1 MSQRSENNNRT
12 YPLDA
17 SGGEFDSVFTGLAEE
32 TGDFTAISVSVVVP
46 TVCLLT
52 IEQSFD
58 KVNWYFSEQFTVE
71 PNTHR
76 TFQQCIVLEY
86 FRVVLANQGIL
97 QTFCHMISSRSQ
109 NLTQNV
115 NIRNLTTARDAVAFY
130 GQDEAEVYH
139 PIQATSTGDLIVNGS
154 SSSATRPVYL
164 MEVGTFYRVA
174 SVGNTAGHVWT
185 SIGAIVGSET
195 EPTIGRFFKCLSVPA
210 NIEGQGTVYDVE
222 FTDQINVVSVGG
234 VQAVSGTVSVD
245 NFPAYQSSIEVS
257 NFPATQPISGSVSLL
272 ASADPTIE
280 LGKVR
285 ITDSYGA
292 GISATA
298 GNVMVGINNIYTVNP
313 LHTIVDSGSITTTE
327 SASLIASF
335 TESSGKGNIKTSAGS
350 LQSLSI
356 VNDNTALAFVALYNA
371 TSGNVTAG
379 TTAPLAVL
387 VIQKNQAIQ
396 LAMNNLAF
404 STAICFFV
412 ATAYNGGT
420 ELGNV
425 YLTASYN

>member
-1 MSQRSENNNRT
+1 MTRSQANNRIF
-12 YPLDA
+12 PLVA
-17 SGGEFDSVFTGLAEE
+17 GGTFTGTAES
-32 TGDFTAISVSVVVP
+32 TAAGVAISVSVLVP
-46 TVCLLT
+46 TDCTLT
-52 IEQSFD
+52 IQQSYD
-58 KVNWYFSEQFTVE
+58 KATWFISEQYPITA
-71 PNTHR
+71 NAHKTI
-76 TFQQCIVLEY
+76 QQAVGLEY
-86 FRVVLANQGIL
+86 FRVILLNNGIT
-97 QTFCHMISSRSQ
+97 QTFCHLISTLSTS
-109 NLTQNV
+109 LTQNV
-115 NIRNLTTARDAVAFY
+115 NIRNLETARDAVAFY
-130 GQDEAEVYH
+130 GQDEAEVHH
-139 PIQATSTGDLIVNGS
+139 PIQTTSTGDLIINGS
-154 SSSATRPVYL
+154 AGSATRPVYL

-195 EPTIGRFFKCLSVPA
+195 EPNIGRFFKCLFVPA
-210 NIEGQGTVYDVE
+210 NVEGQGTVYDVE
-222 FTDQINVVSVGG
+222 FTDTVNVVSVGG

-245 NFPAYQSSIEVS
+245 NFPAYQPSIEVS

-335 TESSGKGNIKTSAGS
+335 TQSSGKGNIKTSAGS

>member
-1 MSQRSENNNRT
+1 MTRSQANNRIF
-12 YPLDA
+12 PLVA
-17 SGGEFDSVFTGLAEE
+17 GGTFTGTAES
-32 TGDFTAISVSVVVP
+32 TAAGVAISVSVLVP
-46 TVCLLT
+46 TDCTLT
-52 IEQSFD
+52 IQQSYD
-58 KVNWYFSEQFTVE
+58 KATWFISEQYPILANAHKTI
-71 PNTHR
+71 
-76 TFQQCIVLEY
+76 QQAVGLEY
-86 FRVVLANQGIL
+86 FRVILLNNGIT
-97 QTFCHMISSRSQ
+97 QTFCHLISTLSTS
-109 NLTQNV
+109 LTQNV
-115 NIRNLTTARDAVAFY
+115 NIRNLETARDAVAFY
-130 GQDEAEVYH
+130 GQDEAEVHH
-139 PIQATSTGDLIVNGS
+139 PIQTTSTGDLIINGS
-154 SSSATRPVYL
+154 AGSATRPVYL

-195 EPTIGRFFKCLSVPA
+195 EPNIGRFFKCLFVPA
-210 NIEGQGTVYDVE
+210 NVEGQGTVYDVE
-222 FTDQINVVSVGG
+222 FTDTVNVVSVGG

-245 NFPAYQSSIEVS
+245 NFPAYQTSIEVS

-335 TESSGKGNIKTSAGS
+335 TQSSGKGNIKTSAGS

-396 LAMNNLAF
+396 LAMNNVAF

>member
-1 MSQRSENNNRT
+1 
-12 YPLDA
+12 
-17 SGGEFDSVFTGLAEE
+17 
-32 TGDFTAISVSVVVP
+32 
-46 TVCLLT
+46 
-52 IEQSFD
+52 
-58 KVNWYFSEQFTVE
+58 
-71 PNTHR
+71 
-76 TFQQCIVLEY
+76 
-86 FRVVLANQGIL
+86 
-97 QTFCHMISSRSQ
+97 
-109 NLTQNV
+109 
-115 NIRNLTTARDAVAFY
+115 
-130 GQDEAEVYH
+130 
-139 PIQATSTGDLIVNGS
+139 
-154 SSSATRPVYL
+154 

-195 EPTIGRFFKCLSVPA
+195 EPTIGRFFKCLFVPA
-210 NIEGQGTVYDVE
+210 NVQGQGTVYDVE
-222 FTDQINVVSVGG
+222 FTDTVNVVSVGG

-245 NFPAYQSSIEVS
+245 NFPAYQPSIEVS

-335 TESSGKGNIKTSAGS
+335 TQSSGKGNIKTSAGS